1 MSMKVPME
9 VAVFVV
15 ELLSAVLN
23 SKTKQEAARAAMAVA
38 SKAASE
44 KAIKAALK

>member
-1 MSMKVPME
+1 MTIPTE
-9 VAVFVV
+9 VA
-15 ELLSAVLN
+15 LLIVQIISAMLGAK
-23 SKTKQEAARAAMAVA
+23 SKQEAARAAMAVA

>member
-1 MSMKVPME
+1 MPMTIPTE
-9 VAVFVV
+9 VA
-15 ELLSAVLN
+15 LLIVQIISAMIG
-23 SKTKQEAARAAMAVA
+23 SKTKAEAARAAMAVA